1 MKLDLSSENKDGI
14 RIEHSF
20 EDLHDPQFDKYF
32 VSLFADDPKTG
43 RIYRGNGVIVGP
55 YLITAAHVAQSE
67 DKTISFQ
74 KMYFRLDDEL
84 KEVCN
89 EDIVHD
95 GRGYDKES
103 QIHDDLIIYKLQ
115 GIESE
120 LRLNDEPINLSLDLD
135 AILYERSNCRSKE
148 GKAHTCVISCL
159 NAGFHG
165 VKYSLGKEERIDSVW
180 ENCYKVL
187 SSDWLKDGNSGGAFF
202 NKNIVYGILIE
213 VPSDGQAPSG
223 TVLDARYIKR
233 IINSK
238 SVF

>member
-32 VSLFADDPKTG
+32 VSLFADDPKIG
-43 RIYRGNGVIVGP
+43 RTFRGNGTIVGP

-74 KMYFRLDDEL
+74 KMFFRFDGEL

-120 LRLNDEPINLSLDLD
+120 LRLNDEPITKFMEFDTIMFGRINASWESPLKSICKVFSL
-135 AILYERSNCRSKE
+135 
-148 GKAHTCVISCL
+148 V
-159 NAGFHG
+159 GFDNEIIRPFG
-165 VKYSLGKEERIDSVW
+165 NNNIPLW
-180 ENCYKVL
+180 WNCYAVFNPD
-187 SSDWLKDGNSGGAFF
+187 SFSCGNSGASLFVEG
-202 NKNIVYGILIE
+202 IVYGILCTANQY
-213 VPSDGQAPSG
+213 GQGPIG
-223 TVLDARYIKR
+223 NIIDARYINEFIEK
-233 IINSK
+233 NNE
-238 SVF
+238 